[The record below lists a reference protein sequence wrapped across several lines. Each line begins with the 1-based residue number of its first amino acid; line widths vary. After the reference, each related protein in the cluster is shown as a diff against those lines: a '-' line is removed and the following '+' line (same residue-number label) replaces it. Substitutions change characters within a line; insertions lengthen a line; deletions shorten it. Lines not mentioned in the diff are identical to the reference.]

1 MRRRLIG
8 FDLDGTL
15 AVTKSPIPDLIAQ
28 RLAELLALVDVCVVS
43 GGDFTQFQQQL
54 IARLD
59 VAPTHLARLHLL
71 PTTGTRYFRYD
82 PVADAWCLQY
92 SEDLA
97 PQHRDAAIGVL
108 TDVAKSL
115 GYWESDPT
123 GDIIEDRGSQVTFS
137 ALGQRASPDAK
148 YAWDPDGAKRRSMR
162 DRVASA
168 LPDLEV
174 HVGGQTS
181 IDVTNS
187 GVDKAYAM
195 RKLMAILG
203 LGAPDVL
210 FFGDQLGEGGND
222 HPVEA
227 MGIDTIAVEGWR
239 DSALAIEAIVA
250 VAS

>member
-15 AVTKSPIPDLIAQ
+15 AVTKSPIPDLIAE
-28 RLAELLALVDVCVVS
+28 RLADLLALVDVCVVS
-43 GGDFTQFQQQL
+43 GGDFVQFRQQL
-54 IARLD
+54 IDRLD
-59 VAPTHLARLHLL
+59 VAPTQLVRLHLL

-82 PVADAWCLQY
+82 PVADAWRPQY

-97 PQHRDAAIGVL
+97 PERRDAAIGAL
-108 TDVAKSL
+108 TTVAKSL
-115 GYWESDPT
+115 GYWEPDPT

-137 ALGQRASPDAK
+137 ALGQQASPDAK

-162 DRVASA
+162 DRVASV

-203 LGAPDVL
+203 LSATDIL
-210 FFGDQLGEGGND
+210 FFGDQLDEGGND
-222 HPVEA
+222 HPVKA

-250 VAS
+250 VTS

>member
-1 MRRRLIG
+1 MAP
-8 FDLDGTL
+8 
-15 AVTKSPIPDLIAQ
+15 AVL
-28 RLAELLALVDVCVVS
+28 
-43 GGDFTQFQQQL
+43 
-54 IARLD
+54 
-59 VAPTHLARLHLL
+59 
-71 PTTGTRYFRYD
+71 
-82 PVADAWCLQY
+82 

-97 PQHRDAAIGVL
+97 PQRRDAAIGVL

-181 IDVTNS
+181 IDVT
-187 GVDKAYAM
+187 
-195 RKLMAILG
+195 
-203 LGAPDVL
+203 
-210 FFGDQLGEGGND
+210 
-222 HPVEA
+222 
-227 MGIDTIAVEGWR
+227 T
-239 DSALAIEAIVA
+239 
-250 VAS
+250 